1 MPVYNGERF
10 VREALDSL
18 LAQTFVDFELIIA
31 DNSSTDG
38 TETICRDYAARDA
51 RIRYVRQS
59 VNRGAWANFRFVLD
73 EAVGKY
79 FMWAAADDVWIAT
92 FLDRAVRHLDSE
104 PRLAL
109 AFSTLETRGCPGG
122 DYIAEA
128 IARLDARP
136 LYQRV
141 ARYILQYDSRG
152 KANLCYGLMR
162 RGILRD
168 GKLFFSLPI
177 FGSDML
183 FVYAMLLRGPFGITR
198 EPLFVK
204 RYNASSPF
212 TTHFRY
218 LADNFR
224 YTLRY
229 VRITSVARGN
239 PLLILFVAALC
250 GIKYVRDLGV
260 WIGWTVK
267 AVAARLQ
274 RLFVSAVR

>member
-10 VREALDSL
+10 VGEALDSL
-18 LAQTFVDFELIIA
+18 LAQTFTDFELIIS
-31 DNSSTDG
+31 DNASADG
-38 TETICRDYAARDA
+38 TQAICRDYAVRDA

-59 VNRGAWANFRFVLD
+59 ANRGAWANFRFVLD
-73 EAVGKY
+73 EAVGAY
-79 FMWAAADDVWIAT
+79 FMWAASDDVWTAT
-92 FLDRAVRHLDSE
+92 FLECAVRHLDSE

-109 AFSTLETRGCPGG
+109 AFSTVRTRGCPGG
-122 DYIAEA
+122 DYTADA
-128 IARLDARP
+128 IGRLDARP

-168 GKLFFSLPI
+168 GKLFFSLPM

-183 FVYAMLLRGPFGITR
+183 FVYAMLLRGPFGITP

-218 LADNFR
+218 LADDLR

-229 VRITSVARGN
+229 VRITAVVRKN

-250 GIKYVRDLGV
+250 GIKYGRDFGV

-267 AVAARLQ
+267 AVTARLQ
-274 RLFVSAVR
+274 RLFVSAAR